1 MSQIRASS
9 LTNLRGRAYKCLH
22 CQGPNPCIGEK
33 RRVESHVYKTHL
45 PLERSP
51 FYCKICTFRCTAQED
66 LEKHVLSF
74 GPHKSRETEYR
85 DQNREADFDIEKFL
99 LRSTNPYYVTAIDM
113 QCLSGEESEQI
124 WRERRRHVHIT
135 AAITATQSQ
144 LNTPPPIQRQANTPL
159 QDENVW
165 DYMMGPTQYSADMT
179 ITPTRV
185 VTQSTAPLSAHF
197 ATTLTSR
204 VLSPAYHSASEFCT
218 TSLPSVNSL
227 MPAALRSSLTTTA
240 TVVHALPSPVLPSGC
255 HPLYGTVITT
265 PAVLGTSVNQSIP
278 SMTLIQPTVPTSS
291 FPLTVPGHSHP
302 IMSSPISGTSTTTSP
317 ISTAVYSPKY
327 PTYTPTPIVRDDAT
341 KTSNV
346 LGENRQ
352 IKANA
357 SVSEQARGKEI
368 VNALHEL
375 TTTLNTAINGMS
387 KAVEDQTLL
396 LGAIHQQ
403 IKNFVRSSEDE
414 IRKRERE
421 EDAGETRRVKSKK
434 TKK

>member
-1 MSQIRASS
+1 MSQKRA
-9 LTNLRGRAYKCLH
+9 
-22 CQGPNPCIGEK
+22 
-33 RRVESHVYKTHL
+33 
-45 PLERSP
+45 
-51 FYCKICTFRCTAQED
+51 
-66 LEKHVLSF
+66 
-74 GPHKSRETEYR
+74 
-85 DQNREADFDIEKFL
+85 
-99 LRSTNPYYVTAIDM
+99 
-113 QCLSGEESEQI
+113 
-124 WRERRRHVHIT
+124 RHT
-135 AAITATQSQ
+135 Q

-159 QDENVW
+159 QDEKVW

-265 PAVLGTSVNQSIP
+265 PAVLGTSVNQGIP
-278 SMTLIQPTVPTSS
+278 SMTLTQPTVPTSS

-327 PTYTPTPIVRDDAT
+327 PTYTPTLIVRDDVT

-346 LGENRQ
+346 LGEDKQ

-375 TTTLNTAINGMS
+375 TTTKIQPSMGCPRLS
-387 KAVEDQTLL
+387 KIKLFYWALYTNKLKTLS
-396 LGAIHQQ
+396 GVQ
-403 IKNFVRSSEDE
+403 KM
-414 IRKRERE
+414 K
-421 EDAGETRRVKSKK
+421 
-434 TKK
+434 